1 MTEEGVPVEAGPAAT
16 IELTGLSSEPEQ
28 TAAARSRLYRLL
40 AIAFAFPDHDLY
52 EALRDGT
59 FAKAVAEITVA
70 LPYDLT
76 AAATLG
82 LGTVAEPY
90 GDFESEYIRLF
101 DVGAAG
107 PPCPLY
113 GGVYVGDRMKVME
126 DATRFYNFFGL
137 RLSPEMRELPDHIT
151 TELEFLHYLTFREAE
166 ARQHGVDSLS
176 LLRAERDF
184 LARHLCR
191 WVPQLQAR
199 LTKQTTPPF
208 FAALVQFAATFFAQ
222 DRQYAAAAAG
232 DA

>member
-1 MTEEGVPVEAGPAAT
+1 MPTGVDPAMT
-16 IELTGLSSEPEQ
+16 IELTDLHSEPEQ

-40 AIAFAFPDHDLY
+40 ALAFAFPDQELY
-52 EALRDGT
+52 EALRAGT
-59 FAKAVAEITVA
+59 LATAIAEIAPA

-76 AAATLG
+76 TATTLG

-113 GGVYVGDRMKVME
+113 GGVYVGVGDRMKVME

-166 ARQHGVDSLS
+166 ARQHGVDPSS

-199 LTKQTTPPF
+199 LAKQTTPPF
-208 FAALVQFAATFFAQ
+208 FAALVRFAVTFFAQ
-222 DRQYAAAAAG
+222 DQQYAAAAAS

>member
-1 MTEEGVPVEAGPAAT
+1 MT
-16 IELTGLSSEPEQ
+16 IELTGLCSEPEQ

-40 AIAFAFPDHDLY
+40 AIAFAFPDQELY
-52 EALRDGT
+52 EALREGT
-59 FAKAVAEITVA
+59 LATAIAEIAPA
-70 LPYDLT
+70 LPYDFTT
-76 AAATLG
+76 AAALG

-166 ARQHGVDSLS
+166 ARQHGVDPLP

-199 LTKQTTPPF
+199 LAKQTTASF
-208 FAALVQFAATFFAQ
+208 FTALVRFAATFFAQ
-222 DRQYAAAAAG
+222 DRQYAADAAG